1 MTYLAVILI
10 AFGVYCFASSYAWYI
25 WVLGFVACFI
35 GSLMLEAVIERLF
48 HSIWRLQD
56 HLGLEDDYE
65 LRHK

>member
-1 MTYLAVILI
+1 MTYLAVMLI
-10 AFGVYCFASSYAWYI
+10 AFGAYCFFNAYAWNM
-25 WVLGFVACFI
+25 WLLGVAASFI

-65 LRHK
+65 FRHK